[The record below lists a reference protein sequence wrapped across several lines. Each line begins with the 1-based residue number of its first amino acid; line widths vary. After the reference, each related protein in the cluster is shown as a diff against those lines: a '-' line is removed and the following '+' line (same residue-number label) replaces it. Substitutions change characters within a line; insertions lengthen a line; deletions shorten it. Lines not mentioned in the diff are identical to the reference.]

1 VRGEY
6 PSSIEGTPQGGVISP
21 LLANIAL
28 NGIEDCF
35 KNKDITC
42 LRYADDLVF
51 ICKPGVNIYGLRLSI
66 NFFLEERGLQI
77 KESKT
82 KLVKATEGFDFLG
95 WNFKVKP
102 NGKFISTPTKD
113 NTKKVKDKI
122 KETMKDSRFTLEQ
135 RITKCGALVRG
146 WRNYNKFCDMTGHNL
161 WAQALWTWKFIRK
174 QGRYGRKG
182 TTEVIHKAF
191 PSVSHSVNS
200 HIKVKGDKSVFD
212 NDLTYWAKRHNKNY
226 TGITA
231 LLWRNKIT
239 NAKPADCHSLVGIK
253 WSYTM
258 LMGTMIIGNRR
269 TWKRCTDFVTSTSQ
283 STERFVQLEIPKRK
297 SRY

>member
-1 VRGEY
+1 M
-6 PSSIEGTPQGGVISP
+6 
-21 LLANIAL
+21 

-51 ICKPGVNIYGLRLSI
+51 ICKPAVNIYGLRLCT

-122 KETMKDSRFTLEQ
+122 KETMKDCRFTLEQ

-231 LLWRNKIT
+231 FTLEKQNHKCKACGLSFSSGDKVELHHVDGNHDNWKPKNVEALHRFCHQHKPIHGEVRAARN
-239 NAKPADCHSLVGIK
+239 
-253 WSYTM
+253 
-258 LMGTMIIGNRR
+258 
-269 TWKRCTDFVTSTSQ
+269 SQ
-283 STERFVQLEIPKRK
+283 KEK
-297 SRY
+297 